1 MNIKKWLATVVAAS
15 SMFLAACGGG
25 QQQASTEA
33 APAASTPAASVSSA
47 NSRPLRVAMNA
58 EFPPFETQDANG
70 NISGFD
76 VDLLRALAKD
86 GGFEVEFV
94 HQPWE
99 SLFNSLKNGDVDI
112 LASSIT
118 ITDERKQTM
127 GFTEPYF
134 QITQV
139 VLLPQGKNVASVE
152 ELKGLNRIG
161 VVTGHTG
168 DLAAGKIL
176 GATNPKIARFE
187 TLPLLLKELDN
198 GGVDAAISDSSVVM
212 EFIKNNSDKG
222 FTMIEV
228 PDFEIENYGIAVHP
242 SNTELLAK
250 LNASLQNIR
259 ASGEYARIHEQYFGK
274 LPANANASAP
284 AASAVSAPQ

>member
-1 MNIKKWLATVVAAS
+1 MNIKKWLAAAVAAS
-15 SMFLAACGGG
+15 SMVLTACGGAP
-25 QQQASTEA
+25 QQQATSEA
-33 APAASTPAASVSSA
+33 APTPASTTGEA
-47 NSRPLRVAMNA
+47 SRPLRVAMNA

-86 GGFEVEFV
+86 GGFEVEFM

-112 LASSIT
+112 LASGIT

-127 GFTEPYF
+127 AFTEPYF

-139 VLLPQGKNVASVE
+139 VLLPQGKNVASVD
-152 ELKGLNRIG
+152 ELKNLNRIG

-176 GATNPKIARFE
+176 GSTNPKIARFE
-187 TLPLLLKELDN
+187 TLPLLLKELGN

-212 EFIKNNSDKG
+212 EYIKNNSNKG
-222 FTMIEV
+222 FSMIEV
-228 PDFEIENYGIAVHP
+228 PDFEVENYGIAVSP
-242 SNTELLAK
+242 NNPELLAK
-250 LNASLQNIR
+250 LNQSLQNIR

-274 LPANANASAP
+274 LPAADASAP
-284 AASAVSAPQ
+284 VASQASAAQ